1 MNMEFDWHPAKCTKN
16 IAERGIDFADVLV
29 AFIDPNRRVVEDT
42 RKNYCETR
50 YNVLA
55 KVEGRVFHL
64 TYTERGRV
72 IWIISAR
79 QTNGSNGAMKKAN
92 RARAVLVDG
101 KPYQKKADGSL
112 VPLKGKTDWKL
123 LDRMTSKQ
131 VEAIAA
137 ADKEG
142 APMTDEEWAK
152 AEITTPHKV
161 SVGLRL
167 DDDLL
172 DWFKS
177 KGKGYQTRINTI
189 LRRYYETHRKA
200 S

>member
-1 MNMEFDWHPAKCTKN
+1 MEFDWHPAKCTKN
-16 IAERGIDFADVLV
+16 IAKRGIDFADVLV

-42 RKNYCETR
+42 RKNYGETR

-55 KVEGRVFHL
+55 KVEGRVVHL

-142 APMTDEEWAK
+142 APMTDEEWAE

-200 S
+200 D